1 MKEQTRFSR
10 RDFLRLTAVTATGT
24 FIAACAPAAT
34 PTEKPAEAT
43 AEPQAPVE
51 EKVTIRWQDWSDWEP
66 NMDRLMDLFES
77 KLPNITVEF
86 EPLTDD
92 FEDKTLTMM
101 IAGTAPDVMTGW
113 GPVFMK
119 WAEKGQLLDMQPYV
133 DTTYTAEEI
142 SDFHPWQWAGMIHPE
157 TRIRFAMPYYVN
169 LIMLLY
175 DKEAFDEA
183 GVAYPTADMDHDDY
197 AAMLLEMNKE
207 EEGKIVRWGGL
218 VPLWFDRL
226 HAHIQAFGG
235 HVVNPDDWTECML
248 DKPEAQEALEWLRA
262 RMWDDN
268 SLLQPLQAEDRGPA
282 EMWPTRLIATA
293 EGGMGNLAF
302 YAEEADFEWDMTHLP
317 KGPARRATLGTN
329 DGWAIWEGTKNPD
342 AAWEFM
348 TVLAGKEFQMLISEA
363 WGGIPNRLSLLPGW
377 KDQVLKGFPM
387 LENVNLDVVLEALQE
402 GYPLNSEQ
410 FKKQA
415 ESGVLIDAALE
426 KVFMVGDT
434 PVSHFIDVAKEV
446 TAVNRAS

>member
-1 MKEQTRFSR
+1 
-10 RDFLRLTAVTATGT
+10 
-24 FIAACAPAAT
+24 
-34 PTEKPAEAT
+34 
-43 AEPQAPVE
+43 
-51 EKVTIRWQDWSDWEP
+51 VTIRWQDWSDWEP
-66 NMDRLMDLFES
+66 DMDRLMDLFES

-119 WAEKGQLLDMQPYV
+119 WAEKGQLLDMQPHV

-169 LIMLLY
+169 LIMLLF

-183 GVAYPTADMDHDDY
+183 GVPYPTADMDHDDY
-197 AAMLLEMNKE
+197 AAMLVKMNKE
-207 EEGKIVRWGGL
+207 EDGKIVRWGGFI
-218 VPLWFDRL
+218 PLWFDRM

-235 HVVNPDDWTECML
+235 HVVNPEDWTECML
-248 DKPEAQEALEWLRA
+248 DRPEAQDALEWLRA

-282 EMWPTRLIATA
+282 EMWPTRLLATQ

-302 YAEEADFEWDMTHLP
+302 YAEEAQFAWDMTHLP

-329 DGWAIWEGTKNPD
+329 DGWAIWEGTKHPD

-348 TVLAGKEFQMLISEA
+348 TVLAGKDFQMLISEA

-387 LENVNLDVVLEALQE
+387 LENVNLNVVLEALEE

-415 ESGVLIDAALE
+415 ESEVLIEAALQ
-426 KVFMVGDT
+426 KVFVVGDT

-446 TAVNRAS
+446 TAANRTS

>member
-1 MKEQTRFSR
+1 
-10 RDFLRLTAVTATGT
+10 
-24 FIAACAPAAT
+24 
-34 PTEKPAEAT
+34 
-43 AEPQAPVE
+43 
-51 EKVTIRWQDWSDWEP
+51 
-66 NMDRLMDLFES
+66 
-77 KLPNITVEF
+77 
-86 EPLTDD
+86 
-92 FEDKTLTMM
+92 
-101 IAGTAPDVMTGW
+101 
-113 GPVFMK
+113 
-119 WAEKGQLLDMQPYV
+119 
-133 DTTYTAEEI
+133 
-142 SDFHPWQWAGMIHPE
+142 
-157 TRIRFAMPYYVN
+157 
-169 LIMLLY
+169 
-175 DKEAFDEA
+175 
-183 GVAYPTADMDHDDY
+183 MDHNDY
-197 AAMLLEMNKE
+197 AATLLEMNKE

-218 VPLWFDRL
+218 IPLWFDRL

-282 EMWPTRLIATA
+282 EMWPTRLVATA

-329 DGWAIWEGTKNPD
+329 DGWAIWEGTENPD

-348 TVLAGKEFQMLISEA
+348 TVLTGKEFQMLISEA

-377 KDQVLKGFPM
+377 KSQVLKGFPM
-387 LENVNLDVVLEALQE
+387 LENVNLDVVLEALEE

-415 ESGVLIDAALE
+415 ESGVLIEAALQ
-426 KVFMVGDT
+426 KVFVVGDT

-446 TAVNRAS
+446 TAVNRTS